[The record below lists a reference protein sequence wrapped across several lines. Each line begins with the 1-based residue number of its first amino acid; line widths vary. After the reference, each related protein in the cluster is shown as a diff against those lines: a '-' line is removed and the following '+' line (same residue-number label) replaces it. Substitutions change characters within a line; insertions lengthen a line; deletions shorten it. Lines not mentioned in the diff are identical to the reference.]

1 MKAVPH
7 KKLESDADPGALA
20 GPASPV
26 VRDEAPTLGQWQL
39 IRRRFKKHRLAV
51 FAFYVI
57 ILLYLVALFCEVV
70 APYGSRSRNTDFLSC
85 PPMLPA
91 WSPGKGLHT
100 SKMIHYLDPIT
111 LSQLYIRDEENY
123 LPLGFLVKGEPY
135 RLWGVIPMERHLFAV
150 DPHRYEA
157 LYGEPLPDVPLFFLF
172 GTDRFGHDL
181 FSRVIFGT
189 RVSMSI
195 GLVAIAIS
203 SVLGIII
210 GGISGYCGG
219 RVDFAIQRLIE
230 ILLSFP
236 NLPLWLALGAAIPPY
251 WSSLQGYFA
260 ITVILSLLGWTSL
273 ARVVRGKIL
282 SLREED
288 YATAARLLGA
298 NHGRI
303 LFRHLVPGFTSHI
316 IVVLTL
322 SVPGMILAETALSFL
337 GLGLRP
343 PIVSWGVLMQDCLN
357 LQVVANQPWLLMPV
371 AFVVVAV
378 LSFNFMG
385 DGLRDAADPYSGR

>member
-1 MKAVPH
+1 MKRLLINEVDGKNLDPSSGVTG
-7 KKLESDADPGALA
+7 LGGGNSDAT
-20 GPASPV
+20 
-26 VRDEAPTLGQWQL
+26 TLGQWQL
-39 IRRRFKKHRLAV
+39 IRQRFLKHRLAV
-51 FAFYVI
+51 FSFYTLI
-57 ILLYLVALFCEVV
+57 IFYLLALFCEIV
-70 APYGSRSRNTDFLSC
+70 APYAPRTRNTDYLSC

-91 WSPGKGLHT
+91 WSPSKGFHAV
-100 SKMIHYLDPIT
+100 KMVHYMDQIT
-111 LSQLYIRDEENY
+111 LRQQYVLDKDHRI
-123 LPLGFLVKGEPY
+123 PLGFLVKGEPY
-135 RLWGVIPMERHLFAV
+135 RLWGLIPMDRHLFGV
-150 DPHRYEA
+150 HPKRYAA
-157 LYGEPLPDVPLFFLF
+157 LHGQEMPTAPLYFLF

-181 FSRVIFGT
+181 FSRVIYGT
-189 RVSMSI
+189 RISMSI
-195 GLVAIAIS
+195 GLVAISIS
-203 SVLGIII
+203 SVLGIVL

-260 ITVILSLLGWTSL
+260 ITVILSLLGWTQL

-298 NHGRI
+298 SHSRI

-322 SVPGMILAETALSFL
+322 SVPAMILAETALSFL

-385 DGLRDAADPYSGR
+385 DGLRDAADPYSGK